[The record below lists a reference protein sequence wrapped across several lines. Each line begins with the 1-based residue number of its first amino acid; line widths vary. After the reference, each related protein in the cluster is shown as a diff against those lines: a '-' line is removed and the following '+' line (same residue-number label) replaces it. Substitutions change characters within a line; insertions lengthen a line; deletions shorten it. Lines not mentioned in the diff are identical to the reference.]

1 MKKTVSVICVFV
13 FILSLCACGSSYYEP
28 TAEPTETPVPITAV
42 FPDLFVAA
50 AEHVGVSDYGTC
62 LEFVRKTG
70 TEFQTT
76 APSDTEAG
84 KISVADGSGFVL
96 NMTFAADAANRDILA
111 LLTYTDGDYEGS
123 VSDITLTGD
132 LTYDTYDVNAE
143 QKHTEVAD
151 VNAIVRFITEEVPKR
166 KAAYDASMQENTVLE
181 VTLDVSSEAQ
191 GGKVFFTVETNLPDN
206 TELMLSLSG
215 DGGYLAQ
222 TKVYVENGIAV
233 SEGFTNRGEPL
244 SGDYSLNV
252 LMPLPKLQ
260 AENVIAVIGTKGEFL
275 AGPFVAD
282 AVLGGSKTIEGTF
295 SFTF

>member
-1 MKKTVSVICVFV
+1 MKKTVSAICVFV
-13 FILSLCACGSSYYEP
+13 FILSLCACGSSYDYEP
-28 TAEPTETPVPITAV
+28 AAEPTEKEITAV

-62 LEFVRKTG
+62 LEFVRETG

-84 KISVADGSGFVL
+84 KISVADGNGFVL
-96 NMTFAADAANRDILA
+96 NMTFSPDAANRDILT

-123 VSDITLTGD
+123 VADILLTGD

-151 VNAIVRFITEEVPKR
+151 VNAIVRFITEDVPKR
-166 KAAYDASMQENTVLE
+166 KAAYNASMQENTVLE

-191 GGKVFFTVETNLPDN
+191 GGKVVFTVETNLPDN
-206 TELMLSLSG
+206 TELMLSLS
-215 DGGYLAQ
+215 DGSGYLAQ
-222 TKVYVENGIAV
+222 TKVYVKNGSAV

-260 AENVIAVIGTKGEFL
+260 PENVIAVIGTKGEFMS
-275 AGPFVAD
+275 GPFVAD